1 MVFDFTNPYGMVSG
15 QPNIGP
21 ITPQPP
27 QPPKAPNP
35 MGASKND
42 KLGMMLYALGGALRG
57 DKNFVENTMQLQ
69 NIQDAKKREKEQKDN
84 WKKALGNLEGSVNPT
99 LIELAKVVGPE
110 KGAGLVASGIGT
122 SKPETAGMQDYEF
135 YKNLKTPEEKMSFLQ
150 ATGRGSQSPELQKLI
165 REAKLPGGV
174 DVTPGQKKVDEDF
187 AKTLVK
193 WKTGERQQAESNIT
207 NLDNKLS
214 LLTERKQNVSG
225 TNIALTPDPLKP
237 ILFPEATGFLD
248 EVSDIVFQSLRATLG
263 AQFTEQEGKRLIAA
277 TFNQALPEEQNIPR
291 LQRLSAKIK
300 AIYNS
305 KQNAIDYYNK
315 KGTLVGYQEE
325 PFGFDDILDS
335 VLFDE
340 FQRMSK
346 EEILKKYETANTP
359 EERQSILRFAKML
372 EKQG

>member
-1 MVFDFTNPYGMVSG
+1 MAIGDFFSGLGQRVGRGLTEIGGYDPMEQVSPEQARMRRQEG
-15 QPNIGP
+15 LAALQR
-21 ITPQPP
+21 
-27 QPPKAPNP
+27 
-35 MGASKND
+35 S
-42 KLGMMLYALGGALRG
+42 LGKSSAILSG
-57 DKNFVENTMQLQ
+57 DPRRMQLAEEQ
-69 NIQDAKKREKEQKDN
+69 MQQAKQERLLQELGKNPRYAEQIK
-84 WKKALGNLEGSVNPT
+84 LLT
-99 LIELAKVVGPE
+99 
-110 KGAGLVASGIGT
+110 AGLDPRSFVT
-122 SKPETAGMQDYEF
+122 SKSDTAGMKDYEF
-135 YKNLKTPEEKMSFLQ
+135 YQSLETPEEKMAFLQ

-174 DVTPGQKKVDEDF
+174 DVTPGQKKVDEAF
-187 AKTLVK
+187 GQELVK
-193 WKTGERQQAESNIT
+193 WKTGERQQAESNIA

-214 LLTERKQNVSG
+214 LLAEGKQNVSG

-237 ILFPEATGFLD
+237 IIFPEATGFLD

-305 KQNAIDYYNK
+305 KQNAIDYYDQN
-315 KGTLVGYQEE
+315 GTLVGYQEE
-325 PFGFDDILDS
+325 PSSFDDILDS

-346 EEILKKYETANTP
+346 EDILNKYKTANTP

-372 EKQG
+372 EKQGQ